1 MKNEY
6 RYINVHGTIL
16 YAEGHEVTRHKHGGE
31 KMTMFRTEVMKQE
44 YPAHWT
50 HTEETVPA
58 DWKKRLNAEMKELQ
72 KAQKALDEIKGC

>member
-1 MKNEY
+1 MKEY
-6 RYINVHGTIL
+6 RYINAHGEIL

-50 HTEETVPA
+50 RTQETAPS
-58 DWKKRLNAEMKELQ
+58 DWIKRYQQQLDKLNA
-72 KAQKALDEIKGC
+72 AQKALDKVKQT